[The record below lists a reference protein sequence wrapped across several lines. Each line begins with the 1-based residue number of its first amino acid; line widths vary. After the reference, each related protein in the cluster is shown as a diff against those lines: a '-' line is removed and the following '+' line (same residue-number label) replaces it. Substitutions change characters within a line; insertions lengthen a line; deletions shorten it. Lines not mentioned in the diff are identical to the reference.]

1 MKRILAVVALL
12 LLGMAAAQTQIT
24 FYYPVG
30 VAGPLAR
37 FIESYVTEFEAQY
50 PDIRVETVFG
60 GNYTENQ
67 TKVIAAQRAGTPP
80 DVAVLL
86 SQELN
91 TLISLDAVE
100 PLEPFIRADPEV
112 EAAIADFFPGFMLNS
127 TLDGVIWSLPFQRST
142 PVLYYNKDA
151 FREAGLDPERPPATW
166 DELVEYAKALTK
178 RDASGRVTRWGVII
192 PTEDRSTWLLEGL
205 VMQQGGSLYDPAGGG
220 RVVNID
226 TPEVRAAMQFKAD
239 LARVHGVSPEGVLA
253 WGTAANDFAA
263 GNVAM
268 IYHSTGSLGFIR
280 NNANFE
286 FGTGFLP
293 GNLQFGAPTGGGNFY
308 LLKGSDP
315 AKRDAAWTFIK
326 WMTTPEMAAR
336 WSIDSGYVATRQ
348 SAWELPLMQDY
359 TNQFPQALTAREQ
372 LQYAQAELPVFAL
385 QQIKDIISKAEQD
398 IILGRKSAEEALAE
412 AQARANEV
420 LQGQ

>member
-1 MKRILAVVALL
+1 MRRLLLVGVL

-37 FIESYVTEFEAQY
+37 FIEGYVEEFQADH
-50 PDIRVETVFG
+50 PDIGVNTVFG

-67 TKVIAAQRAGTPP
+67 AKVVTALRAGTPP

-100 PLEPFIRADPEV
+100 PLDEVLAADA
-112 EAAIADFFPGFMLNS
+112 EAQAMIDDFFPGFMRNS
-127 TLDGVIWSLPFQRST
+127 TLDGQIWSIPFQRST
-142 PVLYYNKDA
+142 PVLYFNVDA
-151 FREAGLDPERPPATW
+151 FVEAGLDPASPPETW
-166 DELVEYAKALTK
+166 AELVEYAEALTK
-178 RDASGRVTRWGVII
+178 RDASGRVTQWGVAI
-192 PTEDRSTWLLEGL
+192 PTEDRSSWLLEGL
-205 VMQQGGSLYDPAGGG
+205 VMQAGGLLYDPDAGGL
-220 RVVNID
+220 VATID
-226 TPEVRAAMQFKAD
+226 TPAVREAMQFKAD
-239 LARVHGVSPEGVLA
+239 LARVHRVSPEGVIA

-268 IYHSTGSLGFIR
+268 LYHSTGSLGFVR
-280 NNANFE
+280 GNADFE
-286 FGTGFLP
+286 FGTAFQPRNEQYGV
-293 GNLQFGAPTGGGNFY
+293 PTGGGNFY
-308 LLKGSDP
+308 LLKGADP

-326 WMTTPEMAAR
+326 WMTSPEMAAR

-348 SAWELPLMQDY
+348 SAWDLPLMQDY
-359 TNQFPQALTAREQ
+359 VAQFPQALTAREQ

-385 QQIKDIISKAEQD
+385 QEIKDIISKAEQD
-398 IILGRKSAEEALAE
+398 VILGRATVEQAAAE
-412 AQARANEV
+412 AQRQADAVLGAAR
-420 LQGQ
+420 